1 MRRVTARRALS
12 NRLLRILRKRAQ
24 AHESGARERDG
35 HDSGA
40 LNTQKVKTMRRRLFA
55 TGLAALTVGVAAC
68 GGYGSSSP
76 TGPGNPPPADAITI
90 NVVRENGNQSFSPNP
105 ATVPPGATV
114 VWHNIDT
121 TIHRVVLNDSQLDTG
136 NISPGAFSAPMTLNT
151 PRPYHCSI
159 HPDMVGTIQGGQ

>member
-1 MRRVTARRALS
+1 
-12 NRLLRILRKRAQ
+12 
-24 AHESGARERDG
+24 
-35 HDSGA
+35 
-40 LNTQKVKTMRRRLFA
+40 MRRRLFA

-76 TGPGNPPPADAITI
+76 TDPGNPPPADAITI

-136 NISPGAFSAPMTLNT
+136 NISPGAFSAPMTLST